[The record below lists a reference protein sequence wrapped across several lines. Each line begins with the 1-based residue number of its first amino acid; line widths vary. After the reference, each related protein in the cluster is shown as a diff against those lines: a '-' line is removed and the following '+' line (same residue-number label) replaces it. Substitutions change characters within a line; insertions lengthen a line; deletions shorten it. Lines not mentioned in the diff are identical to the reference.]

1 MTTLMHFLQLGEDSR
16 NSEYGFFFHDMSF
29 ESREFISKLC
39 NRINYFDWLYVT
51 NLWEI

>member
-1 MTTLMHFLQLGEDSR
+1 MTTLMHFLQLGEDSQKH
-16 NSEYGFFFHDMSF
+16 GFFHDMSF